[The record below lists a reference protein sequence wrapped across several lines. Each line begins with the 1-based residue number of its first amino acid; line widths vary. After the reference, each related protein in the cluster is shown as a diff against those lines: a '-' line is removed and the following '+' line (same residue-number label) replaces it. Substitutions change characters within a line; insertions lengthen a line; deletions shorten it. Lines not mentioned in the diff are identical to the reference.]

1 MYRLHMISHDISIYT
16 CVHALIFTCMWVYVM
31 LYGAMCTIDL
41 YVYMCVYIFTYIN
54 MCTYT

>member
-1 MYRLHMISHDISIYT
+1 MCMFLFLHARVLKINS
-16 CVHALIFTCMWVYVM
+16 CVYVM